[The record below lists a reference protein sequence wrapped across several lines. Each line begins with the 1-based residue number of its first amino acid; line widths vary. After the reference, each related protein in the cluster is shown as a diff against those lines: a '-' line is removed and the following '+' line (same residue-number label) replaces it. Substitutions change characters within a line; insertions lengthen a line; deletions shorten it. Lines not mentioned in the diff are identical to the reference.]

1 MKSFLSYKL
10 KAYLM
15 KLRVSNIGGI
25 TSPLE
30 LEISK
35 GVTIYKAP
43 NAYGKT
49 SIAKALISLLTQ
61 EIKPDELLNV
71 FSNSGYV
78 ELEYEGR
85 LYYRRITRRKNRI
98 YESARLLM
106 DDNRALLLSYF
117 SPDNALLNQILGGQD
132 NVEWF
137 ISTTSKIDEIRKK
150 KDEVEAK
157 LASLQKEREELNDK
171 YKQALDLRA
180 KIRSVEEEI
189 ARLEKEKES
198 DKLLNRTTHAV
209 ATTWQ
214 NRLNEI
220 VEKINAKK
228 SELNE
233 LQRRLTRLELE
244 IQQKESMIKPEVINY
259 FQSQISQIDSELQ
272 KKSSL
277 RNETEIEIRLL
288 ERVLDEIKESEKK
301 HLSVCYVCG
310 SHVDPETWR
319 VRMDVITK
327 ELKEKMSTFDG
338 IKKETEELLR
348 QKEELSR
355 KIKDIENLQNEVAKL
370 KKSREDLLSKIE
382 AVKSQIENYERQKR
396 EMEEKFN
403 KGSETLRVVELE
415 DDPTKRIKDLQRT
428 KSQLEYELSLLG
440 VPSALLEKLEEKDK
454 EIQELQ
460 KVAED
465 LKKEYI
471 RRLTAVKEEFVRTAN
486 SLLRQLE
493 FNLEAEINDNY
504 QLVVRR
510 NGTLMDLKKL
520 SSSERTSLALILVL
534 TALKAY
540 FKTPYFI
547 VDESFM
553 TFDQKR
559 FDALVKYLASVTD
572 YVIVT
577 KSDENLQVVKETT
590 EPQVSS

>member
-1 MKSFLSYKL
+1 
-10 KAYLM
+10 M

-30 LEISK
+30 VEISK
-35 GVTIYKAP
+35 GVTVYKAP

-49 SIAKALISLLTQ
+49 SIAKALVSLLTQ
-61 EIKPDELLNV
+61 EIKPDELLNA

-85 LYYRRITRRKNRI
+85 LYYRRINKRRNRI
-98 YESARLLM
+98 YESAKLLM

-117 SPDNALLNQILGGQD
+117 SPDNALLNQILGGKD

-137 ISTTSKIDEIRKK
+137 ISTTSRIDEIKK
-150 KDEVEAK
+150 KKEEMETK
-157 LASLQKEREELNDK
+157 LANLQKEREELNDR
-171 YKQALDLRA
+171 YKQALELRA
-180 KIRSVEEEI
+180 KIRAVEEEI
-189 ARLEKEKES
+189 AKLEKEKES

-220 VEKINAKK
+220 MEKINAKK

-244 IQQKESMIKPEVINY
+244 IQQKESMVRPEVINY
-259 FQSQISQIDSELQ
+259 FQSQIAQIDAELQ

-288 ERVLDEIKESEKK
+288 ERVLDEIKDSEKK

-319 VRMDVITK
+319 VRIDVITK
-327 ELKEKMSTFDG
+327 ELKEKMTMFDS
-338 IKKETEELLR
+338 IKKETEELLK
-348 QKEELSR
+348 QKEEITR
-355 KIKDIENLQNEVAKL
+355 KIKDVENLQNELARL
-370 KKSREDLLSKIE
+370 KKSRDDLLSKIE
-382 AVKSQIENYERQKR
+382 AVKSQIENFERQKR

-415 DDPTKRIKDLQRT
+415 DDPARRIKELL
-428 KSQLEYELSLLG
+428 KEKGQLEYELSLLG
-440 VPSALLEKLEEKDK
+440 VPNALLEKLEEKDK

-460 KVAED
+460 KTVEE
-465 LKKEYI
+465 LQKEYI
-471 RRLTAVKEEFVRTAN
+471 RRLTVVREEFVRIAN
-486 SLLRQLE
+486 SLLSQLN

-504 QLVVRR
+504 QLVVKR
-510 NGTLMDLKKL
+510 NGSTLDLKKL

-559 FDALVKYLASVTD
+559 FDALIKYLSSVTD

-577 KSDENLQVVKETT
+577 KSDENLQVVKETM